1 MFRRVLVAAA
11 ACGLVAR
18 LAAAQPAPAVPDKQD
33 AQALVGSGV
42 KLFSAKDFLGALA
55 VFRDA
60 YTRFPSTKILL
71 NIATTLAR
79 LDRAADAANTYQR
92 YLDASDSDPTKRA
105 GVEKAL
111 ADLDA
116 NLAIV
121 TIGVTP
127 ADAEVQIGDKAEW
140 LPATALSHYRV
151 APGDV
156 TVSARRA
163 SYLPGTKAVHLD
175 AGGELTITLAL
186 VAKPVVVVVTPRLGV
201 ARPSAPRARLGALV
215 LAHVAVEHPGA
226 AGLVGLTFDARPA
239 LQLELAAL
247 IGKTSGG
254 YAAVALEP
262 WHGRYRPLAVV
273 GAPLFVS
280 HGARIALRGG
290 LGLEAVLSRNVSVVA
305 EVAIE
310 RALNAEAGVEKTTF
324 VPAVGITARL

>member
-1 MFRRVLVAAA
+1 MFRRVLLAAA
-11 ACGLVAR
+11 TCGAVSS

-33 AQALVGSGV
+33 AQALVASGM
-42 KLFSAKDFLGALA
+42 KLFGAKDFLGALA

-92 YLDASDSDPTKRA
+92 YLDASDTDPTKRP

-116 NLAIV
+116 SLAIV
-121 TIGVTP
+121 TITVTP
-127 ADAEVQIGDKAEW
+127 TDAEVQIGDKAEW
-140 LPATALSHYRV
+140 MPAATLSHHRV

-175 AGGELTITLAL
+175 AGAELTVALAL
-186 VAKPVVVVVTPRLGV
+186 VARPVVVVVTPRPGAPLPV
-201 ARPSAPRARLGALV
+201 APRGRLGALV

-226 AGLVGLTFDARPA
+226 AGLVGLTFDALPA
-239 LQLELAAL
+239 VQLELTAL

-262 WHGRYRPLAVV
+262 WRGRVRPRAVV

-280 HGARIALRGG
+280 HGARISLRGG
-290 LGLEAVLSRNVSVVA
+290 LGLEAVLSRNVSVIA
-305 EVAIE
+305 EVAVE
-310 RALNAEAGVEKTTF
+310 RALNAEVGVEKTTL